1 MSLLSHPDKKKGIT
15 LVFFKFQGNIK
26 KPCSPGRGDLFVG
39 INAKREKSSVGAAC
53 VMPNTYS
60 QIYIQIVF
68 AVKDRLNLIPSQY
81 REELH
86 KYITGIVQN
95 REQKMLS
102 IFCMPD
108 HTHVLVGLKPSVAI
122 SDLARDIKAGSSNFI
137 NDNKW
142 VPGKFNW
149 QEGFGAFSYSRS
161 HIDAVIKYILH
172 QEAHHRKKTFK
183 EEYLE
188 FLKKYEIKY
197 DEKYLFDWIE

>member
-1 MSLLSHPDKKKGIT
+1 
-15 LVFFKFQGNIK
+15 
-26 KPCSPGRGDLFVG
+26 
-39 INAKREKSSVGAAC
+39 
-53 VMPNTYS
+53 MPNTYS

-172 QEAHHRKKTFK
+172 QEAHHRKKPSRK
-183 EEYLE
+183 NIL
-188 FLKKYEIKY
+188 IS
-197 DEKYLFDWIE
+197 